1 MRNDI
6 KKIDNVTKEMEV
18 NNELYYDMLDEL
30 FDSVFDFYYCTAEE
44 DMMDTFEVLYFKRR
58 ILSVMEKND
67 IPFRAAI
74 GLFFHRNRLALL
86 NMYKDEY
93 IEDDGSDV
101 EIFAFIL
108 ELGYRFYDLI
118 SYLGDSEEKVY
129 EMVKLHRKL
138 EFEEKKVP
146 DLSRCHS

>member
-18 NNELYYDMLDEL
+18 NNELYYDMLEEL
-30 FDSVFDFYYCTAEE
+30 FDSVCDYYYSADE
-44 DMMDTFEVLYFKRR
+44 DKMMDDFETLYFKRR
-58 ILSVMEKND
+58 ILSVMERHD

-74 GLFFHRNRLALL
+74 GLFFHKDRLDLL
-86 NMYKDEY
+86 CKYREEYLDDEDSDTDVYK
-93 IEDDGSDV
+93 
-101 EIFAFIL
+101 FIL

-118 SYLGDSEEKVY
+118 SYLGDNEEKVY